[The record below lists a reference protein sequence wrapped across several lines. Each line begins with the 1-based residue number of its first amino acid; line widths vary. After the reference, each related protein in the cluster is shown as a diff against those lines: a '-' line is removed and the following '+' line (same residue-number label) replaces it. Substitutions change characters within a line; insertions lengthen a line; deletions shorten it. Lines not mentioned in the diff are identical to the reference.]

1 MNINN
6 VMNAY
11 SMNNTRTGNV
21 GDNYGFVLKTT
32 DPRHYG
38 PAQQL
43 RRSSSNDLIS
53 NFGTMLSDAID
64 AVNQKQV
71 DRDNIIVQAGIRP
84 DQVDVSDVMNAIAEA
99 ELSLS
104 FTKAVIDRAVRA
116 YQEVTTYR

>member
-1 MNINN
+1 MNINS

-11 SMNNTRTGNV
+11 SMNNTRTGNA

>member
-1 MNINN
+1 MNINTA
-6 VMNAY
+6 MNAY
-11 SMNNTRTGNV
+11 SMTKTGNV
-21 GDNYGFVLKTT
+21 GDNYGFILKTT
-32 DPRHYG
+32 DVRHYG
-38 PAQQL
+38 HAQQL
-43 RRSSSNDLIS
+43 RRNSGNDLIS
-53 NFGTMLSDAID
+53 NFGTMLSDAVE

-104 FTKAVIDRAVRA
+104 FTKAVVDRAVRA

>member
-1 MNINN
+1 MINNINQN
-6 VMNAY
+6 MQ
-11 SMNNTRTGNV
+11 NTVPN
-21 GDNYGFVLKTT
+21 NYGFVLKTT

-38 PAQQL
+38 QVQQAK
-43 RRSSSNDLIS
+43 RISNNDIAN
-53 NFGTMLSDAID
+53 NFGTMLSEAIN

-71 DRDNIIVQAGIRP
+71 DKDNIIIEAGIRP

>member
-6 VMNAY
+6 VMNSY
-11 SMNNTRTGNV
+11 SAASRTGNV

-53 NFGTMLSDAID
+53 NFGTMLSDAIE

-104 FTKAVIDRAVRA
+104 FTKAVVDRAVRA

>member
-6 VMNAY
+6 VMNSY
-11 SMNNTRTGNV
+11 SVNTKTGNV
-21 GDNYGFVLKTT
+21 GDNYGFILKTT

-38 PAQQL
+38 PAQQI
-43 RRSSSNDLIS
+43 RRSSGNDLIS

-104 FTKAVIDRAVRA
+104 FTKAVVDRAVRA

>member
-1 MNINN
+1 MNINSI
-6 VMNAY
+6 MNAK
-11 SMNNTRTGNV
+11 TGNV

-32 DPRHYG
+32 DYRHYG
-38 PAQQL
+38 PERQL
-43 RRSSSNDLIS
+43 GRISGGDLIS
-53 NFGTMLSDAID
+53 NFGTMLSDAVD

-84 DQVDVSDVMNAIAEA
+84 DQVDVSDVMNAVAEA

-116 YQEVTTYR
+116 YQEITTYR

>member
-1 MNINN
+1 MNINS
-6 VMNAY
+6 VMNSY
-11 SMNNTRTGNV
+11 SATTKTGNV

-64 AVNQKQV
+64 TVNQKQV

>member
-1 MNINN
+1 MNINS
-6 VMNAY
+6 VMNAKI
-11 SMNNTRTGNV
+11 GNV

-38 PAQQL
+38 PAQKL

-84 DQVDVSDVMNAIAEA
+84 DQVDISDVMNSIAEA